1 MFACTDTGIG
11 MSKDFQKRV
20 FEPFT
25 QEGRENLHTRYDG
38 SGLGLSIVKEIID
51 GNNGTIDIHSQ
62 VNKGTEVVITLPTKK
77 E

>member
-38 SGLGLSIVKEIID
+38 SGLGLSIVK
-51 GNNGTIDIHSQ
+51 
-62 VNKGTEVVITLPTKK
+62 
-77 E
+77 